1 MEATGSNH
9 INDLVRQAIAG
20 NGTAFTAL
28 WDLHIDSLRTFIKNW
43 LKNLDD
49 LYVDDI
55 CSRSFEKA
63 FRQIGSYDPAKS
75 QFITWLRTIA
85 RNTALDLLE
94 QEGRIH
100 NQMVSIDDF
109 YKQPQMM
116 ESLPDEMASPLESII
131 EGEDR
136 EVTRGYVE
144 KLPALYREV
153 ARKRLIEGLQYK
165 EIAQETGLELNTVRT
180 RIRRAKGIIERMRS
194 EEEGRH
200 GFPALPLLI
209 PDFLPTR
216 YYAV

>member
-1 MEATGSNH
+1 MEATGSNR

-28 WDLHIDSLRTFIKNW
+28 WDLHIDTLRSFVKNW

-63 FRQIGSYDPAKS
+63 FRQIGSYDPSKS

-85 RNTALDLLE
+85 RNTALDLLA
-94 QEGRIH
+94 QEGRIR
-100 NQMVSIDDF
+100 NLTVSIDEL
-109 YKQPQMM
+109 YNQPQMM
-116 ESLPDEMASPLESII
+116 DSLPDQVASPLDSII
-131 EGEDR
+131 RDEDQ
-136 EVTRGYVE
+136 EETQGYVE

-180 RIRRAKGIIERMRS
+180 RIRRAKALIENMRKDD
-194 EEEGRH
+194 ERDG
-200 GFPALPLLI
+200 L
-209 PDFLPTR
+209 
-216 YYAV
+216 

>member
-1 MEATGSNH
+1 MEQTGSNR
-9 INDLVRQAIAG
+9 INELVRQAIAG

-28 WDLHIDSLRTFIKNW
+28 WDIHIDSLRIFVKNW

-63 FRQIGSYDPAKS
+63 FRQIGSYDPSKS

-94 QEGRIH
+94 QEGRVH
-100 NQMVSIDDF
+100 SQMVSIDDF
-109 YKQPQMM
+109 ARQSQMM
-116 ESLPDEMASPLESII
+116 DSLPDQMASPLESII
-131 EGEDR
+131 HDEDQV
-136 EVTRGYVE
+136 ETEGYVE
-144 KLPALYREV
+144 KRPSLYREV

-180 RIRRAKGIIERMRS
+180 RIRRARAIIDRMRK
-194 EEEGRH
+194 EG
-200 GFPALPLLI
+200 
-209 PDFLPTR
+209 D
-216 YYAV
+216 

>member
-1 MEATGSNH
+1 MEQTGSNR
-9 INDLVRQAIAG
+9 INELVRQAIAG

-28 WDLHIDSLRTFIKNW
+28 WDIHIDSLRLFVKNW

-63 FRQIGSYDPAKS
+63 FRQIGSYDPSKS

-94 QEGRIH
+94 QEGRVH

-109 YKQPQMM
+109 TRQSQMM
-116 ESLPDEMASPLESII
+116 ESLPDQVDSPLESII
-131 EGEDR
+131 RDEDQV
-136 EVTRGYVE
+136 ETEGYVD
-144 KLPALYREV
+144 KLPALYRDV

-180 RIRRAKGIIERMRS
+180 RIRRARAIIDKMRR
-194 EEEGRH
+194 EG
-200 GFPALPLLI
+200 
-209 PDFLPTR
+209 D
-216 YYAV
+216 

>member
-1 MEATGSNH
+1 MEPTGSNR
-9 INDLVRQAIAG
+9 INELVRQAIAG

-28 WDLHIDSLRTFIKNW
+28 WDIHIESLRMFVKNW

-63 FRQIGSYDPAKS
+63 FRQIGSYDPSKS

-94 QEGRIH
+94 QENRVH

-109 YKQPQMM
+109 YKQSMM
-116 ESLPDEMASPLESII
+116 VDSLPDQMASPLESII

-136 EVTRGYVE
+136 EETQGYVD

-153 ARKRLIEGLQYK
+153 ARKRLIEGMQYK
-165 EIAQETGLELNTVRT
+165 EIAQEMDMELNTVRT
-180 RIRRAKGIIERMRS
+180 RIRRAKAIIERMRKQ
-194 EEEGRH
+194 EEE
-200 GFPALPLLI
+200 
-209 PDFLPTR
+209 
-216 YYAV
+216 

>member
-1 MEATGSNH
+1 MESTGSNH
-9 INDLVRQAIAG
+9 INELVRRAMDG

-28 WDLHIDSLRTFIKNW
+28 WDLHIESLRTFIKNW

-85 RNTALDLLE
+85 RNTALNLLE
-94 QEGRIH
+94 QEGRVH

-109 YKQPQMM
+109 SRQSAMM
-116 ESLPDEMASPLESII
+116 NSLPDLVDSPLESII
-131 EGEDR
+131 RDEDQV
-136 EVTRGYVE
+136 ETEGYVE

-180 RIRRAKGIIERMRS
+180 RIRRARAIIDRMRK
-194 EEEGRH
+194 EG
-200 GFPALPLLI
+200 
-209 PDFLPTR
+209 D
-216 YYAV
+216 

>member
-1 MEATGSNH
+1 MEPTGSNH
-9 INDLVRQAIAG
+9 INELVRRAIEG

-63 FRQIGSYDPAKS
+63 FRQIGSYDPSKS

-94 QEGRIH
+94 QEGRVH
-100 NQMVSIDDF
+100 NQMVSIDDLAR
-109 YKQPQMM
+109 QSSMM
-116 ESLPDEMASPLESII
+116 DSLPDFEDSPLESII
-131 EGEDR
+131 RDEDQVKT
-136 EVTRGYVE
+136 EGYVE

-180 RIRRAKGIIERMRS
+180 RIRRARAIIDRMRK
-194 EEEGRH
+194 EG
-200 GFPALPLLI
+200 
-209 PDFLPTR
+209 D
-216 YYAV
+216 

>member
-28 WDLHIDSLRTFIKNW
+28 WDLHIDSLSTFIKNW

-63 FRQIGSYDPAKS
+63 FRQIGSYDPSKS

-194 EEEGRH
+194 EEE
-200 GFPALPLLI
+200 
-209 PDFLPTR
+209 
-216 YYAV
+216 

>member
-1 MEATGSNH
+1 MEQTGSNR
-9 INDLVRQAIAG
+9 INELVRQAIAG

-28 WDLHIDSLRTFIKNW
+28 WDIHIESLRMFVKNW

-63 FRQIGSYDPAKS
+63 FRQIGSYDPSKS

-94 QEGRIH
+94 QEGRVH
-100 NQMVSIDDF
+100 SQMVSIDDF
-109 YKQPQMM
+109 ARQSQMM
-116 ESLPDEMASPLESII
+116 DSLPDQMASPLESII
-131 EGEDR
+131 HDEDQV
-136 EVTRGYVE
+136 ETEGYVE

-180 RIRRAKGIIERMRS
+180 RIRRARAIIDRMRK
-194 EEEGRH
+194 EG
-200 GFPALPLLI
+200 
-209 PDFLPTR
+209 D
-216 YYAV
+216 

>member
-1 MEATGSNH
+1 MEPTGSNP
-9 INDLVRQAIAG
+9 INDLVRQAVAG

-28 WDLHIDSLRTFIKNW
+28 WDLHIDSLRLYVKNW

-63 FRQIGSYDPAKS
+63 FRQIGSYDPSKS

-85 RNTALDLLE
+85 HNTALDLLE
-94 QEGRIH
+94 QEGRVHGQI
-100 NQMVSIDDF
+100 VSIDDF
-109 YKQPQMM
+109 SRQSMVAEM
-116 ESLPDEMASPLESII
+116 LPDQMDSPLESII
-131 EGEDR
+131 RDEDQV
-136 EVTRGYVE
+136 ETEGYVD

-180 RIRRAKGIIERMRS
+180 RIRRAKAIIDRMRK
-194 EEEGRH
+194 EEEADR
-200 GFPALPLLI
+200 
-209 PDFLPTR
+209 
-216 YYAV
+216 

>member
-1 MEATGSNH
+1 MDTTGSNR

-63 FRQIGSYDPAKS
+63 FRQISSYDPSKS
-75 QFITWLRTIA
+75 KFITWLRTIA
-85 RNTALDLLE
+85 HNTALDLLA

-116 ESLPDEMASPLESII
+116 ESLPDQMASPLDSII
-131 EGEDR
+131 LDEDQ
-136 EVTRGYVE
+136 EETRGYVE
-144 KLPALYREV
+144 KLPRLYRDV

-180 RIRRAKGIIERMRS
+180 RIRRAKALIERMRED
-194 EEEGRH
+194 EE
-200 GFPALPLLI
+200 
-209 PDFLPTR
+209 
-216 YYAV
+216 

>member
-1 MEATGSNH
+1 MEATGSSH
-9 INDLVRQAIAG
+9 INDLVRQAMAG

-63 FRQIGSYDPAKS
+63 FRQIGSYDPSKS

-116 ESLPDEMASPLESII
+116 ESLPDQMASPLESII

-136 EVTRGYVE
+136 EVTQGYVE

-180 RIRRAKGIIERMRS
+180 RIRRSKAIIEKMR
-194 EEEGRH
+194 EEEE
-200 GFPALPLLI
+200 
-209 PDFLPTR
+209 
-216 YYAV
+216 

>member
-63 FRQIGSYDPAKS
+63 FRQIGSYDPSKS

-116 ESLPDEMASPLESII
+116 DSLPDEMASPLESII

-194 EEEGRH
+194 EEE
-200 GFPALPLLI
+200 
-209 PDFLPTR
+209 
-216 YYAV
+216 

>member
-63 FRQIGSYDPAKS
+63 FRQIGSYDPSKS

-165 EIAQETGLELNTVRT
+165 EIAQEIGLELNTVRT

-194 EEEGRH
+194 EEE
-200 GFPALPLLI
+200 
-209 PDFLPTR
+209 
-216 YYAV
+216 

>member
-1 MEATGSNH
+1 MEVTGSNH

-63 FRQIGSYDPAKS
+63 FRQIGSYDPSKS

-194 EEEGRH
+194 EEE
-200 GFPALPLLI
+200 
-209 PDFLPTR
+209 
-216 YYAV
+216 